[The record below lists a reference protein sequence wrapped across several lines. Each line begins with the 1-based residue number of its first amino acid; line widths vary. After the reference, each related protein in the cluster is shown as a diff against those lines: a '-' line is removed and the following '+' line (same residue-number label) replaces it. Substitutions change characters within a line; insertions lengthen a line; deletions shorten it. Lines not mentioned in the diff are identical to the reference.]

1 MVPRGL
7 DQSEQDHSLHLAT
20 LPIGV
25 VTLKA
30 PKDELPWWLSGKES
44 ACQCRRHRFDPSVQI
59 SWRGEWQSIPVLLPG
74 ESHGYRG
81 LVGFSSSGRKRV
93 GHNLLTKQQILAF

>member
-20 LPIGV
+20 LPIGA

-30 PKDELPWWLSGKES
+30 PKDELPWWPILLS
-44 ACQCRRHRFDPSVQI
+44 QDLR
-59 SWRGEWQSIPVLLPG
+59 
-74 ESHGYRG
+74 
-81 LVGFSSSGRKRV
+81 LV
-93 GHNLLTKQQILAF
+93 

>member
-20 LPIGV
+20 LPIGA

-30 PKDELPWWLSGKES
+30 PKDELSWWLSGKES
-44 ACQCRRHRFDPSVQI
+44 ACQCKRQGFDPWSEKIPHAMEQLRLCATI
-59 SWRGEWQSIPVLLPG
+59 IEPVL
-74 ESHGYRG
+74 
-81 LVGFSSSGRKRV
+81 
-93 GHNLLTKQQILAF
+93 

>member
-20 LPIGV
+20 LPIGA

-30 PKDELPWWLSGKES
+30 PKDELPWWLSGRES
-44 ACQCRRHRFDPSVQI
+44 PCQRRRHRFDPWFGKI
-59 SWRGEWQSIPVLLPG
+59 SHDSEQLSLCATTIEPVL
-74 ESHGYRG
+74 
-81 LVGFSSSGRKRV
+81 
-93 GHNLLTKQQILAF
+93 